1 MAKEKIKPKYD
12 SLVIEGVAYDTFLTE
27 KYKNRKPYKEPDF
40 TLVNAFI
47 SGTID
52 EVFVKVN
59 QEVSKGEPL
68 LILEAMK
75 MKNVIQAP
83 MDSIVKKINVKKA
96 DKVIKGLL
104 LIELK

>member
-1 MAKEKIKPKYD
+1 MAKNIYKPKYD

-27 KYKNRKPYKEPDF
+27 KYKAKEPYKEPDF

-52 EVFVKVN
+52 DVFVKVN
-59 QEVSKGEPL
+59 QEVLKGEPL

-83 MDSIVKKINVKKA
+83 MDGIVKKINVKKT
-96 DKVIKGLL
+96 DKVIKGRLL
-104 LIELK
+104 VELK